1 MLLRSIKL
9 NNIRSY
15 IAEEASFPAASL
27 LLSGDIG
34 SGKSTVLMAVEFA
47 LFGTSRSD
55 LSGETLLRKGTK
67 EGSVEL
73 EFSLDNKNFLIKR
86 AIKKTKD
93 GFSQTSGYILREGL
107 KKELTPEELKAE
119 IINLLGFPAEAAAKD
134 KNYLYR
140 YTVYCPQ
147 EEMREILEGNNKERQ
162 EILRKI
168 FNLDKYKT
176 LRENCALYTK
186 ELRQRI
192 ALLAAQIGSLEEIKL
207 RLEESRRRKEEL
219 QSTEREMHL
228 RLEILVQQL
237 KERKELLLQIEQK
250 IIQLKNIQ
258 KEIYSLQSQQIL
270 LEKQEQEAQE
280 KGFHWRMTVQEIKAP
295 PFNPTDLEPEIHQ
308 AEEKIREIKHQKLL
322 LTERISLLGRR
333 IPLLEEEL
341 KNISK
346 RITELEE
353 KQQKFLALETSDN
366 RKKEVL
372 ERKTIL
378 EKEGEVIFSESKTQE
393 LQIAQAQEKIRKI
406 TAINFCPTCL
416 REVDESHKEHIF
428 KEEWGIV
435 SSAEKQLQDIRIKK
449 QEWEIKRQE
458 NKQEEELLLQQEKEK
473 LLLGQ
478 ELRQLADFSLRR
490 EKLEKEENELRQEKI
505 LSQNRLGELSQE
517 DLFSQQKQIEEKKGI
532 LHLLRE
538 KERLETLIREAESAQ
553 AAAAKIRTEV
563 AEKVTLLE
571 EQAKAF
577 AGTEEALLKKK
588 EEFNLLLSEEKQLS
602 TEHSRL
608 KTLRENEEKESL
620 RLDFELQEK
629 QKLSAKKEYA
639 QKIHFW
645 LEEAFIPLTEI
656 IERQVMMEINLRINS
671 FVLEWFAV
679 LMEGEEISARV
690 DADFTPVIEQSGYE
704 VFFEN
709 LSGGER
715 TSTALAYRL
724 ALNKVINESVQ
735 EIKTKELIILDE
747 PTEGFSTEQLDK
759 LREVLERIGLK
770 QIIIVSHEGKIESFV
785 KEVVRIHKEGG
796 VSRVIR

>member
-1 MLLRSIKL
+1 MLLRSLKL

-15 IAEEASFPAASL
+15 IAEEVSFPATSL

-34 SGKSTVLMAVEFA
+34 SGKSTVLMAIEFA

-55 LSGETLLRKGTK
+55 LSGETLLRKGAK

-73 EFSLDNKNFLIKR
+73 EFSVDNKIFLIKR

-93 GFSQTSGYILREGL
+93 GFSQTSGYIIREGL

-119 IINLLGFPAEAAAKD
+119 IINLLGFPAEAATKD

-147 EEMREILEGNNKERQ
+147 EEMKEILEGNNKERQ

-176 LRENCALYTK
+176 IQENCALYTK

-192 ALLAAQIGSLEEIKL
+192 ALLAVQIGSLEEIKL
-207 RLEESRRRKEEL
+207 RLEGSRKRKEEL
-219 QSTEREMHL
+219 QSTERETRL

-237 KERKELLLQIEQK
+237 NERKELLLQSEQK
-250 IIQLKNIQ
+250 ITQLKNLQ
-258 KEIYSLQSQQIL
+258 KEIYSLQSQKAL
-270 LEKQEQEAQE
+270 LEKQEKEAQE
-280 KGFHWRMTVQEIKAP
+280 KSFRWRMAVQEIKAP
-295 PFNPTDLEPEIHQ
+295 TLNPSDLEQEIHQ
-308 AEEKIREIKHQKLL
+308 VEEKIQEIKHQKLL

-353 KQQKFLALETSDN
+353 KQQKFLTLETSDN
-366 RKKEVL
+366 KKKEVL
-372 ERKTIL
+372 ERKTLL
-378 EKEGEVIFSESKTQE
+378 EKEGEAIFSESKTKE

-406 TAINFCPTCL
+406 TTINFCPTCL

-428 KEEWGIV
+428 REEWEIV

-478 ELRQLADFSLRR
+478 ELRQLADLSLRR
-490 EKLEKEENELRQEKI
+490 EKLEKEEHELRQEKI

-517 DLFSQQKQIEEKKGI
+517 DLFSQQNQIEEKKGI

-538 KERLETLIREAESAQ
+538 KERLEMLIREAEAAQ
-553 AAAAKIRTEV
+553 ATTAKIKTEV
-563 AEKVTLLE
+563 AEKVILLK
-571 EQAKAF
+571 EQSKAF
-577 AGTEEALLKKK
+577 VGTEEALLKQK
-588 EEFNLLLSEEKQLS
+588 EELNMLLLEEKQLS
-602 TEHSRL
+602 PEHSRL

-620 RLDFELQEK
+620 RLEFELQEK

-656 IERQVMMEINLRINS
+656 IERQVMMEINLRFNS
-671 FVLEWFAV
+671 FFQEWFAV

-690 DADFTPVIEQSGYE
+690 DADFTPIIEQNGYE

-735 EIKTKELIILDE
+735 EIKTKDLIILDE

-770 QIIIVSHEGKIESFV
+770 QILIVSHEGKIESFV
-785 KEVVRIHKEGG
+785 EEVVRIHKEGG
-796 VSRVIR
+796 VSRVIS

>member
-1 MLLRSIKL
+1 MLLQSLKL

-15 IAEEASFPAASL
+15 ISEEVSFPATSL

-55 LSGETLLRKGTK
+55 LSGETLLRKGAK

-73 EFSLDNKNFLIKR
+73 EFSLGNKNFLIKR

-93 GFSQTSGYILREGL
+93 GFSQTSGYILRDGL

-147 EEMREILEGNNKERQ
+147 EEMKEILEGNNKERQ

-176 LRENCALYTK
+176 IRENCALYTK

-192 ALLAAQIGSLEEIKL
+192 ALLGVQIGSLEEVKFK
-207 RLEESRRRKEEL
+207 LEESRNRKEGQ
-219 QSTEREMHL
+219 QSTERETHR
-228 RLEILVQQL
+228 RLELIMQQL
-237 KERKELLLQIEQK
+237 KERKEFLLEIEQK
-250 IIQLKNIQ
+250 ITQLKALQ
-258 KEIYSLQSQQIL
+258 KEIYSLQSQKAL
-270 LEKQEQEAQE
+270 LEKQETEAQE
-280 KGFHWRMTVQEIKAP
+280 KSFRWRMAVQEIKAP
-295 PFNPTDLEPEIHQ
+295 LLNLADLEQEIHQ
-308 AEEKIREIKHQKLL
+308 AEEKIQEIKHQKLL
-322 LTERISLLGRR
+322 LIERISLLGRR

-353 KQQKFLALETSDN
+353 KQQKFLALETSEA
-366 RKKEVL
+366 KTKEVL

-378 EKEGEVIFSESKTQE
+378 EKEGEALFSESKTHE

-406 TAINFCPTCL
+406 TSINFCPTCL

-428 KEEWGIV
+428 KEEWEIV
-435 SSAEKQLQDIRIKK
+435 SSAEKQLQDIRLKKKGWEIKK
-449 QEWEIKRQE
+449 QET
-458 NKQEEELLLQQEKEK
+458 KQEEELLLLQEKEK

-478 ELRQLADFSLRR
+478 ELGQLADFSLRK
-490 EKLEKEENELRQEKI
+490 EKLEKEENELQQEKI
-505 LSQNRLGELSQE
+505 LSRSRLGELNE
-517 DLFSQQKQIEEKKGI
+517 KDLFSEQKQLEEKKET
-532 LHLLRE
+532 LRLLRE
-538 KERLETLIREAESAQ
+538 KERLEMLIKEAEASR
-553 AAAAKIRTEV
+553 AAAAALKKEA
-563 AEKVTLLE
+563 AEKMALLE

-577 AGTEEALLKKK
+577 AGAEESLLKQK
-588 EEFNLLLSEEKQLS
+588 EELNTLLQEEKQLS
-602 TEHSRL
+602 AEHSRL
-608 KTLRENEEKESL
+608 KTLRENEEKEFL
-620 RLDFELQEK
+620 RLESELQEK
-629 QKLSAKKEYA
+629 QKLSAKKEYL

-656 IERQVMMEINLRINS
+656 IERQVMLEINIRFNS
-671 FVLEWFAV
+671 FFQEWFAV
-679 LMEGEEISARV
+679 LIEGEEISARV
-690 DADFTPVIEQSGYE
+690 DADFTPVIEQNGYE

-735 EIKTKELIILDE
+735 EIKTKDLIILDE

-770 QIIIVSHEGKIESFV
+770 QIILVSHEGKIESFV
-785 KEVVRIHKEGG
+785 EEVVRIQKEGG